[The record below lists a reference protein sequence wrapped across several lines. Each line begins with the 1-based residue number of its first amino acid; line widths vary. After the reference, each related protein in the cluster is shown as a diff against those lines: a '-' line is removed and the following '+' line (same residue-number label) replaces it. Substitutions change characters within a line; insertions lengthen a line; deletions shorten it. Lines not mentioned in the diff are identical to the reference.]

1 MINYRYMLACFIVMA
16 SCLAIISVWELVEC
30 KNYIS
35 RIEGDLSAL
44 EIKLKNSQKE
54 ILRLEHELKEVKLA
68 NEKISTAKGIK
79 PLTVHKKRITS
90 KHVAIITAYT
100 TSKKECGK
108 TDRITSNNTIAIPWL
123 TAAVGTDLKKY
134 IGTHYVYIKRLD
146 RSFEI
151 NDSKDKNLKG
161 VDICVNTVKEANDI
175 GRFKSDVVIIKK

>member
-30 KNYIS
+30 KRYIS
-35 RIEGDLSAL
+35 QIESDLSAFN
-44 EIKLKNSQKE
+44 LKTKEFQKE
-54 ILRLEHELKEVKLA
+54 KARLECELHEVKLA
-68 NEKISTAKGIK
+68 NEKISTAKGVK

-90 KHVAIITAYT
+90 KHTTVITAYT

-134 IGTHYVYIKRLD
+134 IGTHYVYVKRLD

-161 VDICVNTVKEANDI
+161 VDICVNTVKEAKDI
-175 GRFKSDVVIIKK
+175 GRFQSDVVIIKK